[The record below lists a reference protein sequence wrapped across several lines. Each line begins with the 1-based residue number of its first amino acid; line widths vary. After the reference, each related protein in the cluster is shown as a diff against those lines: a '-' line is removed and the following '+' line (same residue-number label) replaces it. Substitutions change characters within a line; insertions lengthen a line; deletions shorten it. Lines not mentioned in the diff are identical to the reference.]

1 LILSIGINELY
12 NKEYF
17 ANARH
22 NMVYN
27 QLVPNGI
34 TDERVIGLLLKI
46 PRHKFIM
53 SKWKN
58 VAYSDSILPI
68 WNTDSFTGYNR
79 FIMPPFVL
87 AKMLQ
92 DVEINANSSVLDFNC
107 NTGYSS
113 MIISNI
119 AKKVAAVDIDRK
131 LLKIGMSQ
139 ELLSQ
144 AKDNVMFQA
153 LDYFEK
159 NSKGLEFDIIFINGI
174 MNDIPKYI
182 KDILVDGGRIILIER
197 KNNLAKIVKWTK
209 HNNNLFKEE
218 LLAVDADERLLVN
231 VNIPH
236 NNKIVFK
243 YSS

>member
-1 LILSIGINELY
+1 LSTEINELY
-12 NKEYF
+12 NEEYF
-17 ANARH
+17 AKARH

-34 TDERVIGLLLKI
+34 NDERIISLLLKI

-68 WNTDSFTGYNR
+68 WNTDLFKNDNR

-92 DVEINANSSVLDFNC
+92 DAEVNSNSTVLDFNC

-113 MIISNI
+113 MIISSI
-119 AKKVAAVDIDRK
+119 AKKVTAVDIDRK

-144 AKDNVMFQA
+144 AKDNIMFQ
-153 LDYFEK
+153 LLEHFK
-159 NSKGLEFDIIFINGI
+159 TNSKSFKFDIVFINGI
-174 MNDIPKYI
+174 MNDIPEYI
-182 KDILVDGGRIILIER
+182 KDIVVDGGKIVVIE
-197 KNNLAKIVKWTK
+197 KKKQLAKIVKWIK
-209 HNNNLFKEE
+209 HNNSLFKEE
-218 LLAVDADERLLVN
+218 LIEVDADERLLVN
-231 VNIPH
+231 T
-236 NNKIVFK
+236 KL
-243 YSS
+243 